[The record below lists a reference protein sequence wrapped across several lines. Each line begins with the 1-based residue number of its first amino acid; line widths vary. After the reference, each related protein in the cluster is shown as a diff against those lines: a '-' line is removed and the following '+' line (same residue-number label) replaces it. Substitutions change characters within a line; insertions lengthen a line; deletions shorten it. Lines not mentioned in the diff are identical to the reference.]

1 MKYRLALAF
10 IVLGVFALALLSLR
24 GNVSS
29 APDFPERVLSI
40 SDVEVI
46 IEIPAGAS
54 GADIGKLLF
63 NNKVIKSSDVFFRL
77 AVGDKRSEKIAPGPH
92 RLTQNISA
100 QQALNQLLDAKRMP
114 ALLKIIEGQWKS
126 EIIKSLI
133 IYGFKQ
139 SEVSQAVKSLVLPR
153 GFTNP
158 EGLLFPAQYS
168 FVTGTGARTMLQ
180 SMIDRFESEPSGR
193 AILATNGRYSSRELL
208 TIASIVQAEGDGS
221 NFGKVARV
229 ILNRLRISM
238 PLQMDSTV
246 HYIKGER
253 GNIFLSTQSTLIQSP
268 YNTYRKYGLPPG
280 PISNPGADAMAA
292 TLNPPAGDWLYFVT
306 VAPGDT
312 RFSASHEEFLVWKA
326 LYAKNRKAGAF
337 N

>member
-1 MKYRLALAF
+1 MKYRLVLAF

-63 NNKVIKSSDVFFRL
+63 NNEVIKSSDVFFRL
-77 AVGDKRSEKIAPGPH
+77 AVGDKRSEKIAPA
-92 RLTQNISA
+92 A

-126 EIIKSLI
+126 EIIELLI

-139 SEVSQAVKSLVLPR
+139 SEVSQAMNSLVLPR

-168 FVTGTGARTMLQ
+168 FVTGTSAQTMLQ

-253 GNIFLSTQSTLIQSP
+253 GNIFLSTQSTFIQSP

-312 RFSASHEEFLVWKA
+312 RFSASHEEFLVWKT

>member
-1 MKYRLALAF
+1 MKYRLSLAF
-10 IVLGVFALALLSLR
+10 VVLGVFLLAFLSLR
-24 GNVSS
+24 GNVSP
-29 APDFPERVLSI
+29 APDFPQRVLSN

-54 GADIGKLLF
+54 GAQIGKLLLS
-63 NNKVIKSSDVFFRL
+63 NKVIKSSDAFFRL

-92 RLTQNISA
+92 RLTRSISA
-100 QQALNQLLDAKRMP
+100 QQALDQLLDAKRMP
-114 ALLKIIEGQWKS
+114 SLVKIIEGQWKS
-126 EIIKSLI
+126 EIIKSLL
-133 IYGFKQ
+133 IYGFSKG
-139 SEVSQAVKSLVLPR
+139 EVTQALKSLVLPR

-168 FVTGTGARTMLQ
+168 FVTGTGAGAILQ
-180 SMIDRFESEPSGR
+180 SMIDRFQSEPSGR
-193 AILATNGRYSSRELL
+193 AILGTSGPYSSRELL
-208 TIASIVQAEGDGS
+208 TIASIVQAEGDGG

-229 ILNRLRISM
+229 IFNRLNVSM

-246 HYIKGER
+246 HYIKGQR